1 MASESPTQTQESND
15 RLCDPLLEQGIPAR
29 TPSRSDTA
37 LRKNSG
43 ETHQGL
49 LNMKP
54 LDLQASD
61 LTPVDIP
68 DDSLLAEPFMVPFY
82 KMPLTLLLKE
92 IGKFLIFGASMSLNN
107 AGNIIVIF
115 MNFHYIGALQD
126 PLLESSFGLGVSY
139 FSFFFWSLCL
149 GCFEITGI
157 QCAKF
162 YGKKDFVSM
171 STSLIHGFIFQS
183 FVLVFSV

>member
-1 MASESPTQTQESND
+1 
-15 RLCDPLLEQGIPAR
+15 
-29 TPSRSDTA
+29 
-37 LRKNSG
+37 
-43 ETHQGL
+43 
-49 LNMKP
+49 MKP
-54 LDLQASD
+54 LDLQAND
-61 LTPVDIP
+61 LTPVGILDNA
-68 DDSLLAEPFMVPFY
+68 LLAEPFLVPFY

-92 IGKFLIFGASMSLNN
+92 IGRYLIFGFSMAINN

-126 PLLESSFGLGVSY
+126 PLLEASFGLGVSY

-162 YGKKDFVSM
+162 YGKKDFVRM
-171 STSLIHGFIFQS
+171 STTLMHGIIFQS
-183 FVLVFSV
+183 LVLVFSI